1 MDLITLTIICL
12 GVLSSAAVFES
23 FQQVFQ
29 NQKARKKLIEKL
41 EKLGMNNEL
50 FESLATKEPNPKT
63 LEEARA
69 LINQS
74 LKELNP
80 SEQKHIRE
88 GLNQLSPRSQTNYIR
103 KLLEETVRYHE
114 LKKTEKPSGCA

>member
-1 MDLITLTIICL
+1 MDLITLIVICL

-41 EKLGMNNEL
+41 VEKKEKLDIEEKLDILLTKKQNQQIQETL
-50 FESLATKEPNPKT
+50 KLIDESV
-63 LEEARA
+63 
-69 LINQS
+69 
-74 LKELNP
+74 KELNP

-88 GLNQLSPRSQTNYIR
+88 GLNQLSLRSKTNYII
-103 KLLEETVRYHE
+103 KLLKETIKT
-114 LKKTEKPSGCA
+114 KKLT